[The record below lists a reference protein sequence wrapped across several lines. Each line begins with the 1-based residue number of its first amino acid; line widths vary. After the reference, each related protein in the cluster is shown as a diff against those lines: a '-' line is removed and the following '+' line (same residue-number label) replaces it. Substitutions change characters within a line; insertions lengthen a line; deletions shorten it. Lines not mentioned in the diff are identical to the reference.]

1 MACSAGPD
9 VSESGLV
16 LALDAADR
24 YSFILTSVEV
34 LVVAGGG
41 GGGMD
46 MGGGGGGG
54 GVIYNPNVT
63 VTPGSSV
70 TVTVGAGG
78 AGAPAAGTNG
88 QPGGHAYTIG
98 ASNGENSVFGALTAI
113 GGGAGGSSVYTYT
126 PGAAGANGGS
136 GGGASGYSNDGTTR
150 SGGTGTAGQG
160 FAGGGGGGPYYSG
173 GGGGAGGAGVSS
185 PNKPNGGPGVL
196 YPSMSPYY
204 FGGGGGGASYTLPVG
219 GDGGVGGGGG
229 GAVGTTYGGAGLNNG
244 SPGGGGGN
252 IQWANTPGGNA
263 GANTGGGGGG
273 GAHYNSNNKGGDGG
287 SGIVIVRYP
296 GPQRAIGG
304 TVTTVGGHT
313 IHTFTGSSTFTPLVA
328 TNNSTI
334 LGLSDLSNTGNF
346 GTTVNSPIY
355 SSANGGSINFDG
367 INEYMTST
375 ISNNPT
381 TQITLESWIYPERA
395 PSTGTIRG
403 AAISGDPNHYLGIL
417 DSVDGGVTHSLH
429 FALSTSTGRPG
440 SQVGNIPR
448 FAWSYI
454 VGTYDGTRMKA
465 YLNGT
470 LVYDTAL
477 TGTISGSGNWTVG
490 CYQPLPTDGTHN
502 FDGLISSA
510 KIYNRALTAAEIQQN
525 FNSLRGRFGI

>member
-16 LALDAADR
+16 LALDAGDR
-24 YSFILTSVEV
+24 YSFILTEVEV

-41 GGGMD
+41 AGGGYGGND
-46 MGGGGGGG
+46 GAGGGGAGGL
-54 GVIYNPNVT
+54 IYNRNFT
-63 VTPGSSV
+63 VTPGSAV
-70 TVTVGAGG
+70 TVTVGNGG
-78 AGAPAAGTNG
+78 AGV
-88 QPGGHAYTIG
+88 GGAVRG
-98 ASNGENSVFGALTAI
+98 SSGGNSVFGSLTAI
-113 GGGAGGSSVYTYT
+113 GGGGGGSE
-126 PGAAGANGGS
+126 GAAEQRPGGSGGS
-136 GGGASGYSNDGTTR
+136 GGGGGGYGV
-150 SGGTGTAGQG
+150 GGTGGNGTAGQG
-160 FAGGGGGGPYYSG
+160 NRGGDCTAPGDG
-173 GGGGAGGAGVSS
+173 GGGGAGSAGE
-185 PNKPNGGPGVL
+185 NGLTGKGGLGLGFDISGSFV
-196 YPSMSPYY
+196 YY
-204 FGGGGGGASYTLPVG
+204 AGGGGAS
-219 GDGGVGGGGG
+219 GDKRNARGGG
-229 GAVGTTYGGAGLNNG
+229 GAVGGI
-244 SPGGGGGN
+244 GGGGKGQDATN
-252 IQWANTPGGNA
+252 STPPENGTP
-263 GANTGGGGGG
+263 NTGGGGGAAAG
-273 GAHYNSNNKGGDGG
+273 SNPAYGAGTTLTSGSGG

-334 LGLSDLSNTGNF
+334 LGLSDLSNRGNF

-355 SSANGGSINFDG
+355 SSANGGSVNFDG

-403 AAISGDPNHYLGIL
+403 AAISGDPNHYLGLL
-417 DSVDGGVTHSLH
+417 DSIDGGVTHSLH

-440 SQVGNIPR
+440 SQVGNMPR
-448 FAWSYI
+448 FAWSHI

-490 CYQPLPTDGTHN
+490 CYQPQPTDGTHN